1 MSWSAIS
8 THFFNTSKDSDSTTS
23 LGSLF
28 QWLTTLSLKKFFWIS
43 NLILPWCNLR
53 PFRRSNAFVTSVSF
67 QVPCQNSQSKLNKRD
82 TLWCRHLFPQTKESS
97 GNGNRFHSLPNWI
110 RYYTVKA
117 SIFRTGSWITLRT
130 TELFSWIVSSTSIIT
145 TLHMARVF
153 YKQNE
158 GTSKC
163 RYNCIIVS

>member
-82 TLWCRHLFPQTKESS
+82 TLWCRHLFPQTRVIRKWQQISLSSKLDKVLHSESFNIS
-97 GNGNRFHSLPNWI
+97 YWFLNHPQDYRI
-110 RYYTVKA
+110 
-117 SIFRTGSWITLRT
+117 IFL
-130 TELFSWIVSSTSIIT
+130 
-145 TLHMARVF
+145 
-153 YKQNE
+153 
-158 GTSKC
+158 
-163 RYNCIIVS
+163 NCV